1 MCRMTGLATI
11 LDENARLR
19 AALEAERAGAQQL
32 ARQFA
37 EQIAARDAQIT
48 AQTEQVAIQDSLL
61 AARARQLSALSTQIA
76 TQSQQLALRDAQI
89 AELREFAERAAQK
102 LELLARKASGP
113 ASQRY
118 IPERQVPLPL
128 LTEQRPPPRLPRPEL
143 PEATERPDTDRA
155 RPRPR
160 RRDRAS
166 FAHLPARPVRC
177 RASAEAACA
186 RCGGPLR
193 VIGQAESFRVEWV
206 PGHFVVEDVSRDKC
220 ACSACPGEGVLTVPG
235 PYALDRALCGNGLL
249 ARVVVDKFADH
260 LPLNRQA
267 QRMAREGLDVTSGTL
282 ASWVLAAAEL
292 LRPLA
297 TAVQRQILAESTIL
311 ADDTG
316 LPVQDG
322 DEGALRKGRLWAF
335 TDQAQVRY
343 VFTDTKHGKHP
354 EQFLQEY
361 KGKVLLVDGG
371 SEFNQAVRT
380 HGLERA
386 GCWSHLR
393 TWFFDARHHHPEEA
407 AVALGHVRL
416 LFLTERQGL
425 GLPPDQLLALRQS
438 CSAPVVDAFFGWV
451 RRMQPHVRPTSKLAE
466 ALRYALNQ
474 EPALRL
480 FLQHGRLPLHNNLSE
495 LLLRQAVVGRKNWLF
510 ARSEGGAAAAA
521 DLYTLIGSCL
531 LQGID
536 PHAYLVDVLAR
547 LPDHPVNQVG
557 QLTPSAWRECH
568 TVGRG

>member
-1 MCRMTGLATI
+1 MTGLAT
-11 LDENARLR
+11 LLQENARLR
-19 AALEAERAGAQQL
+19 AAAEAERVRAQL
-32 ARQFA
+32 LA
-37 EQIAARDAQIT
+37 EQLGARDTQLT
-48 AQTEQVAIQDSLL
+48 QQTE
-61 AARARQLSALSTQIA
+61 QLSALNAQLAEQTR
-76 TQSQQLALRDAQI
+76 QLALRDAQL
-89 AELREFAERAAQK
+89 AELRAFAEGAAQK
-102 LELLARKASGP
+102 LELLTLKARGP

-118 IPERQVPLPL
+118 IPERQLPLPS
-128 LTEQRPPPRLPRPEL
+128 LTEQLPPPRAPQPEL
-143 PEATERPDTDRA
+143 PEPPPQTDTDRS
-155 RPRPR
+155 RPRSR
-160 RRDRAS
+160 RRNRAS
-166 FAHLPARPVRC
+166 LAHLPARPVRC
-177 RASAEAACA
+177 RASADAACA

-206 PGHFVVEDVSRDKC
+206 PGHFIVEDVSRDKC
-220 ACSACPGEGVLTVPG
+220 ACPGCPGEGVLTVPG

-249 ARVVVDKFADH
+249 ARVLVDKFADH

-292 LRPLA
+292 LRPVA
-297 TAVQRQILAESTIL
+297 NAVQRQILAEPTLL
-311 ADDTG
+311 ADNTG

-354 EQFLQEY
+354 EQILKDY

-380 HGLERA
+380 LGLERA

-393 TWFFDARHHHPEEA
+393 SYFFDARHHHPEEA
-407 AVALGHVRL
+407 AIALGHVRL

-425 GLPPDQLLALRQS
+425 GLPSDQLLTLRQT
-438 CSAPVVDAFFGWV
+438 CSAPVVDAFYRWV
-451 RRMQPHVRPTSKLAE
+451 RAMQPHVRPTSKLAE

-474 EPALRL
+474 EPVLRL
-480 FLQHGRLPLHNNLSE
+480 FLQHGTLPLHNNLSE

-531 LQGID
+531 LQGLD

-547 LPDHPVNQVG
+547 LPQHPVNQVG

-568 TVGRG
+568 RVGRG